1 MDPIYILCTNTILFL
16 ILLLFR
22 LIRQHTDNIITEL
35 MHSVTN
41 GQLGKVNQILS
52 YDFVDEV
59 PAAVA
64 MQLTQL
70 LKQELP
76 TTPVLHQCV
85 TNLTRSMSTTTSSN
99 STSTANTT
107 TTTTGSNNKASSS
120 GVATSTSDTNTSTA
134 LNTAML
140 TALAAR
146 RLEVA
151 KYLLNFSRPAFEL
164 GTNNKA
170 GLSVLHHAIINGD
183 LKLAQ
188 LIIRTFT
195 QQQQQQTNTTTGIVE
210 ERRTKLNINSRCH
223 KQGWAPIHYAVDKLD
238 LDAVRLL
245 IQNNANIVVT
255 MATDKRQT
263 PMELAKQKLK
273 TANPANK
280 STIQAIIDELK
291 LAIDRA
297 KQNKEHL
304 KNKNESATPTTTTTT
319 NNNDSIQSSTNKT
332 SSTITATS
340 TSTSSSS
347 TTKDAKTPNEK
358 KADNVAVAATAT
370 VSTVPV
376 EAADT
381 AATTSKADKKKKK
394 KDKTT
399 TTTAAAVATTVAAN
413 ASTKVA
419 ASAPVPTPTT
429 TTSVPPPTTSTTTPI
444 VPATTKLNRKNAKKL
459 ALAQTQST
467 APPEPKQTIDP
478 IAEMSVS
485 SRDEL
490 VDRLLAMGFLEAD
503 CLQAI
508 SLYGTDTDQAISW
521 LCERPA
527 VVTPTTTTT
536 GTGNPTTTPMKSS
549 KDHKISAHSTDK
561 KIHSTTTTTPST
573 KQSSSS
579 TTSSSTAV
587 TSSQQNAISSAQKL
601 QREKEELR
609 RINRAWNQKAEDEK
623 RKVRLNYIVLFT
635 ITSCCCILVYT

>member
-1 MDPIYILCTNTILFL
+1 M
-16 ILLLFR
+16 
-22 LIRQHTDNIITEL
+22 
-35 MHSVTN
+35 
-41 GQLGKVNQILS
+41 NQILS

-245 IQNNANIVVT
+245 IQNNANVVVT

-340 TSTSSSS
+340 TSTSSSN

-381 AATTSKADKKKKK
+381 ATTTTTTSKGDKKKKK
-394 KDKTT
+394 KDKTR
-399 TTTAAAVATTVAAN
+399 
-413 ASTKVA
+413 
-419 ASAPVPTPTT
+419 
-429 TTSVPPPTTSTTTPI
+429 
-444 VPATTKLNRKNAKKL
+444 NR
-459 ALAQTQST
+459 
-467 APPEPKQTIDP
+467 I
-478 IAEMSVS
+478 
-485 SRDEL
+485 
-490 VDRLLAMGFLEAD
+490 F
-503 CLQAI
+503 
-508 SLYGTDTDQAISW
+508 
-521 LCERPA
+521 
-527 VVTPTTTTT
+527 
-536 GTGNPTTTPMKSS
+536 
-549 KDHKISAHSTDK
+549 
-561 KIHSTTTTTPST
+561 
-573 KQSSSS
+573 
-579 TTSSSTAV
+579 
-587 TSSQQNAISSAQKL
+587 
-601 QREKEELR
+601 
-609 RINRAWNQKAEDEK
+609 
-623 RKVRLNYIVLFT
+623 
-635 ITSCCCILVYT
+635 

>member
-1 MDPIYILCTNTILFL
+1 
-16 ILLLFR
+16 
-22 LIRQHTDNIITEL
+22 

-85 TNLTRSMSTTTSSN
+85 TNLTRSMSTTTTSSN

-195 QQQQQQTNTTTGIVE
+195 QQQQQQQTSTTTGIVE

-245 IQNNANIVVT
+245 IQNNANVVVT

-304 KNKNESATPTTTTTT
+304 KNKNESATTTTTTT

-332 SSTITATS
+332 SSTTTTTATS
-340 TSTSSSS
+340 TTTGSNSN
-347 TTKDAKTPNEK
+347 TTKDAKTSSEK

-381 AATTSKADKKKKK
+381 ATTTTSKADKKKKK

-429 TTSVPPPTTSTTTPI
+429 TTSAPTTTTSTTTPI
-444 VPATTKLNRKNAKKL
+444 VPTTTKLNRKNAKKL

-536 GTGNPTTTPMKSS
+536 TTGNATTTPMKSS

-561 KIHSTTTTTPST
+561 KIHSTTTPST

-579 TTSSSTAV
+579 TTSSSTAA
-587 TSSQQNAISSAQKL
+587 TSSQQMGNNAISSAQKL

-635 ITSCCCILVYT
+635 ITCCCILVYT